1 MSSHNGVRRVLFSS
15 EPWFHD
21 FIPLWA
27 RLNLSQLVEAG
38 HGFFFAYAT
47 VSEQYHIGLRNMAIA
62 CMSQINRWI
71 LFLPALDS
79 ELQIKQTMASYNAP
93 EN

>member
-1 MSSHNGVRRVLFSS
+1 
-15 EPWFHD
+15 
-21 FIPLWA
+21 LWA